1 MNLTHKIDTG
11 SGQRGNWVRTV
22 VGRRTG
28 VSTPVRMWGSRNR
41 VRGLVE
47 KSEISVCGGGRVWA
61 SLVQAIDLGHGSPDG
76 YGGDPSWDS

>member
-1 MNLTHKIDTG
+1 MNLTHKINTG
-11 SGQRGNWVRTV
+11 SGQRGNWVRMM

-28 VSTPVRMWGSRNR
+28 VPTSVRIWGSRNR

-47 KSEISVCGGGRVWA
+47 KSEISVCVGGSWA
-61 SLVQAIDLGHGSPDG
+61 SLAQAIDLGHGSLDG